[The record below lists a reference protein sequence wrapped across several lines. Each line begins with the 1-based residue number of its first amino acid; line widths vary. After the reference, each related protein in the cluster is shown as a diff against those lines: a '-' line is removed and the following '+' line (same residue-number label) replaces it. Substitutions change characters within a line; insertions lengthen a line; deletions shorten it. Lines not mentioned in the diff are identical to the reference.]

1 MDKQY
6 KKFTMIENIKFFKHG
21 QYQIFQPK
29 SELVVNIPELK
40 IPPPKNIPNIIVVND
55 DPLTMCKQLFESG
68 QRKIT
73 LLNPVSFEFLASNI
87 DASEGFRYDFINIRT
102 NLFVS
107 LTNNMNKLPLPLKTG
122 SVIYSDK
129 IVLIRD
135 ERLSV
140 YQNVPT
146 LLDDIRKTNNGII
159 NFYNQDI
166 FNKIFNTLPNISIIT
181 AQAIYEPNLIN
192 NHFRTQEYADTVST
206 IEAIFQTAFYTGT
219 EILILTDFGC
229 REDKNPIEDIVRIFN
244 NCIYKYGHL
253 FKYIVFS
260 IPIQTKE
267 DIDNYNFFNQHILR
281 LQDEFREFLSSM

>member
-21 QYQIFQPK
+21 QYQIIQPK
-29 SELVVNIPELK
+29 AEIINCMPEVK
-40 IPPPKNIPNIIVVND
+40 IPNPKNIPNIIVVND
-55 DPLTMCKQLFESG
+55 DPITMCKQLFESG

-102 NLFVS
+102 NLFLS
-107 LTNNMNKLPLPLKTG
+107 LTNNMNKLPLPLKAG

-135 ERLSV
+135 ERCNV

-146 LLDDIRKTNNGII
+146 LLDEIRKNNNGTI
-159 NFYNQDI
+159 NFYNPEI
-166 FNKIFNTLPNISIIT
+166 FNKVFNTLPNISIIT
-181 AQAIYEPNLIN
+181 AQALYEPNLIN
-192 NHFRTQEYADTVST
+192 NHLRTQDYADMLSTV
-206 IEAIFQTAFYTGT
+206 EAIFQTAFYSGT

-229 REDKNPIEDIVRIFN
+229 REDKNPLSDIVRIFN
-244 NCIYKYGHL
+244 NCLYKYGHL

-260 IPIQTKE
+260 IPILTKE
-267 DIDNYNFFNQHILR
+267 DIDNYNYFNEHIIR
-281 LQDEFREFLSSM
+281 LQDEFREYLASV